1 MNTGRPIDH
10 IVLAVHDL
18 DAAAAVYEGLGF
30 TLTPR
35 ATHEDRMGTSN
46 RIAQFAGK
54 NFIEILEVD
63 RPDKLA
69 PHDFAKEPPFFSFG
83 GQSKALLEDRE
94 GISMLVFAGE
104 DAHADAARF
113 SATGVP
119 TYEVFDFDRK
129 ARLPGGDEVTVS
141 FSLTF
146 ATSPD
151 MPEIAFFVCQNRA
164 PQYFWKPE
172 FQQHEN
178 GAEVISA
185 VYIASPDPA
194 RDAAFVSSMFDGE
207 VTDIDG
213 GKAVACGAGQE
224 VRILTP
230 EVILKRDPSLRLAPD
245 SSPMFVGIALT
256 SGEARATTPAAAA
269 CGIFIEWVEKS

>member
-10 IVLAVHDL
+10 IVLAVRDL
-18 DAAAAVYEGLGF
+18 DAAAAIYEKLGF

-63 RPDKLA
+63 RPDKLE
-69 PHDFAKEPPFFSFG
+69 PHDFSKEPPFFSFG
-83 GQSKALLEDRE
+83 GQSRALLEKRE
-94 GISMLVFAGE
+94 GISMLVFAGD

-113 SATGVP
+113 KTAGVP
-119 TYEVFDFDRK
+119 TYDVFDFERK

-151 MPEIAFFVCQNRA
+151 MPEIAFFVCENRA
-164 PQYFWKPE
+164 PEYFWKPE
-172 FQQHEN
+172 FQAHEN
-178 GAEVISA
+178 SAKVISA
-185 VYIASPDPA
+185 VYIASSDPA
-194 RDAAFVSSMFDGE
+194 RDAGFVAKMF
-207 VTDIDG
+207 G
-213 GKAVACGAGQE
+213 GDTTRIEGGMAVACGVGQE
-224 VRILTP
+224 VRVVTP
-230 EVILKRDPSLRLAPD
+230 EAALKLDPSLQIESAG
-245 SSPMFVGIALT
+245 SPVFAGIALNC
-256 SGEARATTPAAAA
+256 SEERATTPASVA
-269 CGIFIEWVEKS
+269 CGIFIEWVQV